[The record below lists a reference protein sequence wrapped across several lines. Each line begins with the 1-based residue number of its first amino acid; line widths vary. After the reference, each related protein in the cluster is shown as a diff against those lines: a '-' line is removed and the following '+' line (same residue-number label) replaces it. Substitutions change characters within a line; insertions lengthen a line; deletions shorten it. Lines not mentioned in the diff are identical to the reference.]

1 MSLLIRSAYGFGS
14 DGAAVMVGKQSCVAT
29 QLKEHNPEMVS
40 LHCGAHRLA
49 LASSQA
55 VGYISYLKNLMHTSL
70 HFISIEELGRHIEEG
85 RGEGSGYCAMMNVRA
100 LDMSCGIVQSTALSS
115 TLSLNPIQQAKH
127 MCMNMHCISDL

>member
-70 HFISIEELGRHIEEG
+70 HFISIEELGRHRGREG
-85 RGEGSGYCAMMNVRA
+85 RREWLLCDDECESVRHVLWDCPVYSTVQYPKSKSNPASKAHVHEHA
-100 LDMSCGIVQSTALSS
+100 LYQ
-115 TLSLNPIQQAKH
+115 
-127 MCMNMHCISDL
+127 